1 MSSLTVYRASAGS
14 GKTFTLAVEYIKFLI
29 KNPYSYRNI
38 LAVTFTNKATEEMKS
53 RIIAQL
59 YGISHSL
66 HDSEPY
72 LNKISDETGIDKE
85 TIRKMSELA
94 LTQLIHN
101 YDYFHVETIDTF
113 FQSVLRNLAKELDLS
128 ANLRIEL
135 NDKQI
140 EEQAV
145 DALIDELDSQ
155 SPLFSWLLSFI
166 MDNIDE
172 NKGWNII
179 RSVKNFGKM
188 IFDDEYRFASNSL
201 KEKLTQIGFIEGYV
215 KRLIS
220 MREEAKKSLLG
231 KQKRFIE
238 LLNDNGLSPNDLK
251 NGNRGIGSY
260 FHKLTGEKLDDKTMK
275 NATLEKCLNNAEEWA
290 KKTDKR
296 HDIIVNLANECLIP
310 LLRETEEIRPKAL
323 ETIVSVN
330 ATIRNMNNL
339 RLLNDIE
346 RKVRDMNSE
355 ANRFLLSDTQ
365 YLLNTMI
372 SDSDSPFIF
381 EKIGTMLH
389 HIMIDEFQDTSVVQ
403 WKNFHILLNECISS
417 SRQDEGVNNLIVGD
431 VKQSIYRWRS
441 GDWQL
446 LNDIERYFP
455 GKKIDILKLQ
465 RNFRSS
471 RNIINFNNK
480 FFSIVTKIEVLNES
494 QVDEVLAE
502 KISAAYADVCQ
513 EVNKEDTTGLVRIK
527 LMSGNNDY
535 IENTL
540 NSIEETID
548 YLIEKNISLS
558 HIAILVR
565 TNKYIPMIAEYFMK
579 NRPEISI
586 VSDEAYRLDSSTA
599 INIIISALRLLY
611 FPDDM
616 VTKVGLIRSYQQNI
630 IGKNYSINEILSNQ
644 DVDNLMP
651 NSYTKGIDKLI
662 KLPLFDLCEELMSIF
677 SLDKIKDEGAYVC
690 AFFDNL
696 SSYIN
701 DMSSDAEG
709 FIKEWDETIHSKK
722 IQTDD
727 VNGIQLVSIHKS
739 KGLEFDNVIIPFCDW
754 RKEQYRDNYIWCHPS
769 KSPYNEVQLFPINYS
784 PSLSYSIYS
793 ADYRQE
799 HMQNTIDNL
808 NLLYVAF
815 TRASKNLFIFG
826 KRDDNQS
833 RSMLLQSSFDEL
845 TKQLPDSILDY
856 PEDKSSPITFEY
868 GEFLGDSKKEESE
881 SPNMFMRRYTELNVN
896 ISTHKIPTVFR
907 QSNKSK
913 DFVENAEGDENKQ
926 SSYIKIGNI
935 LHLVFS
941 NIRTTADIDTVLNQ
955 YESEGILYG
964 EGLDRK
970 KIQALL
976 HEYLN
981 TNSIVADWFS
991 PHWTL
996 YNECSILSLDP
1007 NTGEMQERRPDRV
1020 MRNGNNVIVVD
1031 FKFGK
1036 PQDSYSE
1043 QIKEYMKLLKSMW
1056 NIDVKGYI
1064 WYVTHKKIDEVSIES
1079 N

>member
-1 MSSLTVYRASAGS
+1 MSSLTIYRASAGS

-66 HDSEPY
+66 QDSEPY
-72 LNKISDETGIDKE
+72 IDKISDETGVDKE

-94 LTQLIHN
+94 LLQLIHN

-145 DALIDELDSQ
+145 DALIDELDSR

-172 NKGWNII
+172 NKGWNVI
-179 RSVKNFGKM
+179 RSVKSFGKM
-188 IFDDEYRFASNSL
+188 IFDDEYRFASNEL
-201 KEKLTQIGFIEGYV
+201 KEKLTQKGFIDGYV
-215 KRLIS
+215 KKLVL
-220 MREEAKKSLLG
+220 MRDNAKKSLLS
-231 KQKRFIE
+231 KQERFIE
-238 LLNDNGLSPNDLK
+238 ILHNNGLNPSDLK
-251 NGNRGIGSY
+251 GGNRGIGSY
-260 FHKLTGEKLDDKTMK
+260 FNKLSGEKIDDKSIK
-275 NATLEKCLNNAEEWA
+275 NATLEKCINDAEEWS

-296 HDIIVNLANECLIP
+296 HEIIVNLANESLIP
-310 LLRETEEIRPKAL
+310 LLKEAEEIRPQAL

-330 ATIRNMNNL
+330 ATIRNINNL

-346 RKVRDMNSE
+346 RKVREMNSE

-381 EKIGTMLH
+381 EKIGAMLH

-417 SRQDEGVNNLIVGD
+417 SKQDVNVNNLIVGD

-446 LNDIERYFP
+446 LNDIEKYFP
-455 GKKIDILKLQ
+455 SKEIDIRKLQ

-471 RNIINFNNK
+471 RNIINFNNE
-480 FFSIVTKIEVLNES
+480 FFKIAVEKEAINES
-494 QVDEVLAE
+494 HIDEEYAK
-502 KISAAYADVCQ
+502 KISTAYADVRQ
-513 EVNKEDTTGLVRIK
+513 EVNKEDTTGLISIK
-527 LMSGNNDY
+527 LLPGNNDY
-535 IENTL
+535 LVNTL
-540 NSIEETID
+540 KEIEATID
-548 YLIEKNISLS
+548 SLIERGDNFS

-616 VTKVGLIRSYQQNI
+616 VTKVGLVRSYQQYI
-630 IGKNYSINEILSNQ
+630 MGKDFSINEIM
-644 DVDNLMP
+644 DNPDINNLIP
-651 NSYTKGIDKLI
+651 DYYTKKAVELI
-662 KLPLFDLCEELMSIF
+662 ELPLFDLCEELMSIF
-677 SLDKIKDEGAYVC
+677 SLDKIKDEGAYIC

-727 VNGIQLVSIHKS
+727 VNGIQLISIHKS

-754 RKEQYRDNYIWCHPS
+754 RKEQYHDNYIWCRPE
-769 KSPYNEVQLFPINYS
+769 KAPYNEIPLFPINYS

-793 ADYRQE
+793 SDYRQE

-815 TRASKNLFIFG
+815 TRAGKNLFIFG

-833 RSMLLQSSFDEL
+833 RSMILQSSLEEL
-845 TKQLPDSILDY
+845 TQQLSGSILDF
-856 PEDKSSPITFEY
+856 PDDKSSPITFEY
-868 GEFLGDSKKEESE
+868 GEFWGDSKKEASESE
-881 SPNMFMRRYTELNVN
+881 NIFLKRYTELDAN

-913 DFVENAEGDENKQ
+913 DFVEETEYVGNDKN
-926 SSYIKIGNI
+926 SYVKIGNI

-941 NIRTTADIDTVLNQ
+941 NIKTTSDIDTVLRQ

-970 KIQALL
+970 MIQNLL
-976 HEYLN
+976 HEYIN
-981 TNSIVADWFS
+981 TNQIVADWFS
-991 PHWTL
+991 SNWTL
-996 YNECSILSLDP
+996 YNECSILSVDP
-1007 NTGEMQERRPDRV
+1007 NTGETQERRPDRV
-1020 MRNGNNVIVVD
+1020 MRNGNKVIVVD

-1036 PQDSYSE
+1036 PQNSYAE
-1043 QIKEYMKLLKSMW
+1043 QVREYMQLLKNMW

-1064 WYVTHKKIDEVSIES
+1064 WYVTRKTIKEINIE
-1079 N
+1079 NN

>member
-59 YGISHSL
+59 YGISHSIE
-66 HDSEPY
+66 DSEPY
-72 LNKISDETGIDKE
+72 INKIIEETGADKE
-85 TIRKMSELA
+85 TIQKMSGLA
-94 LTQLIHN
+94 LEQLIHN

-145 DALIDELDSQ
+145 DALIDELDSK
-155 SPLFSWLLSFI
+155 SPLFTWLLSFI

-179 RSVKNFGKM
+179 RSLKNFGKM
-188 IFDDEYRFASNSL
+188 IFDDEYRFASKEL
-201 KEKLTQIGFIEGYV
+201 KEKLTQKDFIERYV

-220 MREEAKKSLLG
+220 MRDDAKEQLLK
-231 KQKRFIE
+231 KQERFIE
-238 LLNDNGLSPNDLK
+238 ILHDNGLSPNDLK

-260 FHKLTGEKLDDKTMK
+260 FRKLSGDKLDDKTIK
-275 NATLEKCLNNAEEWA
+275 NATLGKCIKDAEEWV

-296 HDIIVNLANECLIP
+296 HDIIVNLAKESLIP
-310 LLRETEEIRPKAL
+310 LLKESEEIRPKAL

-346 RKVRDMNSE
+346 RKVREMNSE

-365 YLLNTMI
+365 YLLNSMI

-417 SRQDEGVNNLIVGD
+417 SKQDDGVNNLIVGD

-446 LNDIERYFP
+446 LNDIEKYFP

-471 RNIINFNNK
+471 RNIINFNNE
-480 FFSIVTKIEVLNES
+480 FFTIATEIETLNEA
-494 QVDEVLAE
+494 QIDEDNSK
-502 KISAAYADVCQ
+502 KISSAYADVCQ

-527 LMSGNNDY
+527 LMPGDDDY
-535 IENTL
+535 IGNTL
-540 NSIEETID
+540 KNIEATID
-548 YLIEKNISLS
+548 ELIDQRVSLS

-586 VSDEAYRLDSSTA
+586 VSDEAYRLDSSTSV
-599 INIIISALRLLY
+599 NIIISALRLLY

-616 VTKVGLIRSYQQNI
+616 VTKVGLVKSYQQNI
-630 IGKNYSINEILSNQ
+630 MGKAYSINEILNSQNI
-644 DVDNLMP
+644 DNLIP
-651 NSYTKGIDKLI
+651 DSYANESDRLI

-677 SLDKIKDEGAYVC
+677 SLDRIKDEGAYIC

-727 VNGIQLVSIHKS
+727 VNGIQLISIHKS
-739 KGLEFDNVIIPFCDW
+739 KGLEFDNVIMPFCDW
-754 RKEQYRDNYIWCHPS
+754 RKEQYRDNYIWCHPG
-769 KSPYNEVQLFPINYS
+769 KAPYNEIQLFPINYS
-784 PSLSYSIYS
+784 PSLSDSIYS

-833 RSMLLQSSFDEL
+833 RSMLLQSSLNKL
-845 TKQLPDSILDY
+845 TTHLSDSILNY
-856 PEDKSSPITFEY
+856 PNDKSSPITFEY
-868 GEFLGDSKKEESE
+868 GEFIGDSEKEKSE
-881 SPNMFMRRYTELNVN
+881 SSNIFMKKYTGINAD
-896 ISTHKIPTVFR
+896 ISTHNIPTVFR

-913 DFVENAEGDENKQ
+913 DFVENLGDNENSQ
-926 SSYIKIGNI
+926 NSYIKIGNI

-941 NIRTTADIDTVLNQ
+941 NIKTTDDIDSVLNQ

-964 EGLDRK
+964 EGLDRE

-976 HEYLN
+976 HEYIS
-981 TNSIVADWFS
+981 TNPIVADWFS
-991 PHWTL
+991 PKWTL
-996 YNECSILSLDP
+996 YNECSILSLNP
-1007 NTGEMQERRPDRV
+1007 QTGEMQERRPDRV

-1036 PQDSYSE
+1036 PRDSYSE

-1064 WYVTHKKIDEVSIES
+1064 WYVTHKKINEVII
-1079 N
+1079 